1 GAGRDRDGLR
11 ARRAVQN
18 PSEGRRVRNP
28 APGRLQDGREMVRVQ
43 VPRGGGPPRAHR
55 AENDPVR
62 GGVREEG
69 DEARGRPAAGGGGC
83 QGRRRTRDSRGD
95 EAPEES
101 DCDEAQADQAA
112 AKGEAAAPRE
122 KAPEE

>member
-1 GAGRDRDGLR
+1 
-11 ARRAVQN
+11 
-18 PSEGRRVRNP
+18 
-28 APGRLQDGREMVRVQ
+28 MVRVQ

-55 AENDPVR
+55 AEDDPVR

-83 QGRRRTRDSRGD
+83 QGRRRTRDSRG

-101 DCDEAQADQAA
+101 DRDEAQADQAGGKRRSGCPSR
-112 AKGEAAAPRE
+112 KGARRTVARAGPVDPLL
-122 KAPEE
+122 PEFLVEDRNRTQDNTAHAV